1 MGNYVYIN
9 FYHSQAPAWES
20 ILTHI
25 RSSPYAFPTRTLG
38 TRERDDS
45 DIDILVDFH
54 VTPDLL
60 TFIEL
65 EEFLSENLKKR
76 VDLVPARK
84 LKSSLKEQ
92 ILKEAVVL

>member
-1 MGNYVYIN
+1 MHNKEDIKKTIYILNHELKNRYHVKSLSLFGSYVRGE
-9 FYHSQAPAWES
+9 A
-20 ILTHI
+20 
-25 RSSPYAFPTRTLG
+25 
-38 TRERDDS
+38 RDDS
-45 DIDILVDFH
+45 DIDILVDFD

-65 EEFLSENLKKR
+65 EEFLSNKLKKS

>member
-1 MGNYVYIN
+1 MHNKEDIKKTIYFLNHELKNRYHVKSLSLFGSYVRGE
-9 FYHSQAPAWES
+9 A
-20 ILTHI
+20 
-25 RSSPYAFPTRTLG
+25 
-38 TRERDDS
+38 RDDS
-45 DIDILVDFH
+45 DIDILVDFD

-65 EEFLSENLKKR
+65 EEFLSNKLKKS

-84 LKSSLKEQ
+84 LKSSLKGQ